1 MRERLTALLVGVT
14 LVVITLYGVPRAYF
28 VADLVREQQQ
38 EDVARSVTTVA
49 AALSVQQ
56 ANDIPVTES
65 FLAQTLG
72 DDDAIV
78 YVAPDGSSTEAGDIA
93 STDSDIVRS
102 AAVAGGGRV
111 TVTRSGEVVADRV
124 ADALL
129 PLVILGLALLVAS
142 AVAGLFI
149 ARRLSRPFTE
159 LAGVATS
166 LGQGRFDEVVPQYSI
181 PEAEAIAGALRTSA
195 TQLDRLVRRE
205 REFTVNASHVLL
217 TPITALNLQLED
229 LKAWPET
236 PRSVAEELQAALEI
250 LDQLTGTVRGLLE
263 QDRSARRT
271 RAREVDLSALT
282 EHVVERWR
290 PSAAEQHREVRFES
304 TGVVAAHLEP
314 DEVTQVLDA
323 LLDNACRHGRGTITV
338 DCAELETH
346 LRVRVGDEG
355 PSDARRDVLH
365 RDGGQDPAVSS
376 GGLEAA
382 AELAEAQGGYLVR
395 DDSPT
400 TRFVLML
407 TKPEPV

>member
-102 AAVAGGGRV
+102 APVAGGGRV

-142 AVAGLFI
+142 AVAGIFI

-290 PSAAEQHREVRFES
+290 PSAAEQDREVRFES
-304 TGVVAAHLEP
+304 TGVVAAQLEP
-314 DEVTQVLDA
+314 DEVTRVLDA
-323 LLDNACRHGRGTITV
+323 LLDHACRHGRGAITV
-338 DCAELETH
+338 DCAELDTH
-346 LRVRVGDEG
+346 LRVRVGDESR
-355 PSDARRDVLH
+355 SDARRDVLH
-365 RDGGQDPAVSS
+365 GDGGSDPASR

-395 DDSPT
+395 DDSAT